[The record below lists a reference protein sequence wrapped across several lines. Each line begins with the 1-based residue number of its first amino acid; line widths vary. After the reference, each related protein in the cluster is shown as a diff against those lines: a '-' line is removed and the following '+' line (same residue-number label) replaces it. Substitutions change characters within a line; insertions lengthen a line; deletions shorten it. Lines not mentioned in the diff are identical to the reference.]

1 MKIKGLLFGLFAC
14 AALAACTNED
24 IVDNNGNGEQ
34 EKVDANL
41 KLVISAATNS
51 SRAAE
56 GDETLDGLENE
67 SNVSSAVVI
76 LYNEDLPANSE
87 LYKFPNLQALNGE
100 CTMDLVVKQSGTYFP
115 LVIVNPSEGIENIV
129 DGTENIATKYENIL
143 DYRYEAIGGAGIEA
157 NQTAVKGIIGGNAMN
172 KFLMTNKEQEP
183 ITVNS
188 NSSAAP
194 QPVNIKVERVVSK
207 ITFKPGGES
216 KDNAYSATVAT
227 VAYSQQGGTFW
238 FLGAEDNKPVLLKN
252 LAKAKSGE
260 KVLWIDTRTNTA
272 YEENGGSYGDG
283 TNAETHSTVSLSS
296 VTDWHFDYSK
306 VPATE
311 VWTVKL
317 DAYALTNLSTAVYPI
332 RHILKTGTTWSNPA
346 YFGTLG
352 DNDYIVDPFSVAK
365 NGATFNTDGT
375 LSNGASDAWF
385 NNALNNVTASQEAEN
400 FKTYFKDLPTGAL
413 DGEHEAE
420 VGKHMAY
427 CLENVVEKDKQ
438 KAGLTTGVI
447 FRGKLLRNGAELAI
461 AYRYD
466 KKKYYLDETSMR
478 EDNPNFDS
486 NKVETFENGNCYYYA
501 PAITHETGVNMEY
514 AIMRNNIYVL
524 NITGFTG
531 IGFAEI
537 KKITTSEET
546 DDNFYLKLSA
556 QILPWKVRLTNIEF

>member
-51 SRAAE
+51 SRATE
-56 GDETLDGLENE
+56 GNETLDGLENE

-76 LYNEDLPANSE
+76 LYNEELPGNSE
-87 LYKFPNLQALNGE
+87 LYKFPNLQAQDGI
-100 CTMDLVVKQSGTYFP
+100 CTMDLVVKQSGTYYP
-115 LVIVNPSEGIENIV
+115 LVIVNPSEGIESIV
-129 DGTENIATKYENIL
+129 NGTEDNAKKYGDILNYEYKAT
-143 DYRYEAIGGAGIEA
+143 GGAGIVA
-157 NQTAVKGIIGGNAMN
+157 NQAAVKGIIGGNAMN

-260 KVLWIDTRTNTA
+260 KVLWIDTRTNTV

-283 TNAETHSTVSLSS
+283 TYAETHPTVSLSS
-296 VTDWHFDYSK
+296 TTDWHFDYNR
-306 VPATE
+306 VPTTE
-311 VWTVKL
+311 NWTVKL

-332 RHILKTGTTWSNPA
+332 RHIVRTGTTWDEPA
-346 YFGTLG
+346 YFGVLG

-365 NGATFNTDGT
+365 NKATFNTDGT
-375 LSNGASDAWF
+375 LLNGASEDWF
-385 NNALNNVTASQEAEN
+385 NNALSEVTASQEAAN
-400 FKTYFKDLPTGAL
+400 FETYFEDLPTGEL
-413 DGEHEAE
+413 VGGHEAE
-420 VGKHMAY
+420 VGKHMTY
-427 CLENVVEKDKQ
+427 CLENVVAKNQQ

-466 KKKYYLDETSMR
+466 KKKYYLDEVSMR

-486 NKVETFENGNCYYYA
+486 NKVEIFKNGNCYYYA

-537 KKITTSEET
+537 KNITTSDET

-556 QILPWKVRLTNIEF
+556 QILPWKVRFTNIEF